1 MPIYEYACP
10 ACGHRFEKIQRQRG
24 DQQPCPKCGAA
35 GRPAVSRPAATS
47 ANCGSGGF
55 T

>member
-10 ACGHRFEKIQRQRG
+10 ACGYRFEKIQRQRSEE
-24 DQQPCPKCGAA
+24 QPCPKCGTAA
-35 GRPAVSRPAATS
+35 RPAVSRPAATS

-55 T
+55 N